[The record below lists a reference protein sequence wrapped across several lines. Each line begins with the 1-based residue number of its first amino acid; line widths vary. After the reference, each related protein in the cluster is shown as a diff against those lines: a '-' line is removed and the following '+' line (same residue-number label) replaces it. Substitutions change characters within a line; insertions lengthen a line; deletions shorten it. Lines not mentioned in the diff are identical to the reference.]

1 MTRFSTRAGAGTRL
15 AAAVALLAAAAAG
28 PAAASEALAGQKLCL
43 NCHKIADKQVGPAFK
58 AVAARYAS
66 DKGAVDALAE
76 RIQKGSVPLK
86 GNWGAVPM
94 PANPQVSPA
103 EAKQLAAWVL
113 SLK

>member
-1 MTRFSTRAGAGTRL
+1 MTRFSTL
-15 AAAVALLAAAAAG
+15 AALVTSFGLLAAAGNAQ
-28 PAAASEALAGQKLCL
+28 ASQALAEQKLCL
-43 NCHKIADKQVGPAFK
+43 NCHKVDKPQVGPAFK
-58 AVAARYAS
+58 AVAARYAN

>member
-1 MTRFSTRAGAGTRL
+1 MTRFSTL
-15 AAAVALLAAAAAG
+15 AALLTSLGLLAAAGTAQ
-28 PAAASEALAGQKLCL
+28 ASQALAEQKLCL
-43 NCHKIADKQVGPAFK
+43 NCHKVDKPQVGPAFK
-58 AVAARYAS
+58 AVAARYAN

-86 GNWGAVPM
+86 ANWGAVPM
-94 PANPQVSPA
+94 PANPQVNPA

>member
-1 MTRFSTRAGAGTRL
+1 MTRFLMPAAL
-15 AAAVALLAAAAAG
+15 ASLALLVMG
-28 PAAASEALAGQKLCL
+28 TSPARASEALADQKLCL
-43 NCHKIADKQVGPAFK
+43 NCHKVDKPQVGPAFK

-66 DKGAVDALAE
+66 DKGAAAALAE

-103 EAKQLAAWVL
+103 EAKQLADWVL

>member
-1 MTRFSTRAGAGTRL
+1 MTRFLMPTAL
-15 AAAVALLAAAAAG
+15 ATLALLVMSTS
-28 PAAASEALAGQKLCL
+28 PAHASEALADQKLCL
-43 NCHKIADKQVGPAFK
+43 NCHKVDKPQVGPAFK

-66 DKGAVDALAE
+66 DKGAAAALAE

-103 EAKQLAAWVL
+103 EAKQLADWVL

>member
-1 MTRFSTRAGAGTRL
+1 MTRFST
-15 AAAVALLAAAAAG
+15 
-28 PAAASEALAGQKLCL
+28 PAALTTLATTLGLLVGTAPARASEALADQKLCL
-43 NCHKIADKQVGPAFK
+43 NCHKVDKPQVGPAFK
-58 AVAARYAS
+58 AVAARYAN
-66 DKGAVDALAE
+66 DKGAADALAE

>member
-1 MTRFSTRAGAGTRL
+1 MTRFSKGTGAG
-15 AAAVALLAAAAAG
+15 AAVAAALAVLVATTAG
-28 PAAASEALAGQKLCL
+28 PVAASEALAGQKLCL
-43 NCHKIADKQVGPAFK
+43 NCHKIADKQVGPPFK
-58 AVAARYAS
+58 AVAARYAN
-66 DKGAVDALAE
+66 DKGAVEALAE
-76 RIQKGSVPLK
+76 RIQKGSVPMR

>member
-1 MTRFSTRAGAGTRL
+1 MTRFSTPAALATLATTLGLLVGT
-15 AAAVALLAAAAAG
+15 G
-28 PAAASEALAGQKLCL
+28 PAHASEALADQKLCL
-43 NCHKIADKQVGPAFK
+43 NCHKVDKPQVGPAFK
-58 AVAARYAS
+58 AVAARYAG
-66 DKGAVDALAE
+66 DKGAADALAE

>member
-1 MTRFSTRAGAGTRL
+1 MTRFSTLAVLATTLGLLATAGT
-15 AAAVALLAAAAAG
+15 VQ
-28 PAAASEALAGQKLCL
+28 ASEALADQKLCL
-43 NCHKIADKQVGPAFK
+43 NCHKVDKPQVGPAFK

-94 PANPQVSPA
+94 SANPQVSAA